1 MSLSNKMRTIPP
13 VAFKCIRFTLC
24 ILSILAPALF
34 ATTGSAAEVTLQSI
48 EQLRAYAAKD
58 GNAVTMAPGTYHLKK
73 SDRPATPGTPAI
85 DFTGHG
91 NTFDFTG
98 VTLEVDNTYYNANT
112 YRNLLRIAGND
123 NLLKNLVVRDVGS
136 LHTEGGLLLIFGG
149 VSNTVDGFEFY
160 PKGSTPYGY
169 GSLFGKGGDAL
180 VKLKKKSCI
189 KIEGENSVLR
199 NTTIIAR
206 NYGHCVAMQGS
217 INTLIEN
224 CTIEGEMV
232 RTNDILKETSGLPSE
247 LDYMTAWGYPI
258 PPNHVISCQEAGI
271 RTYPSGKITYLD
283 NIRRP
288 TRDVVV
294 RNCTVKRVREGIT
307 INDAEGKK
315 LVTGCVV
322 LDCETAYQMSEGVI
336 EDCVANFKHG
346 PVFANYAGWH
356 RKGKATIRVLHDE
369 PVDHATT
376 LAFIT
381 STGIDLTLIS
391 EGPETYGTD
400 IPIVF
405 AGSDMSVRHGEW
417 TIDTASKNKLVNRTS
432 HPVILRD
439 KASNN
444 QVESIG
450 PVTDHGIGNKFMVI
464 YTK

>member
-1 MSLSNKMRTIPP
+1 MSLKIIAVLAVSISLFSTI
-13 VAFKCIRFTLC
+13 
-24 ILSILAPALF
+24 
-34 ATTGSAAEVTLQSI
+34 SADEVTIHSI
-48 EQLRAYAAKD
+48 AELRQYAAKD
-58 GNAVTMAPGTYHLKK
+58 GNHVTMTPGTYHLKK
-73 SDRPATPGTPAI
+73 SDRPAKPGTPAI
-85 DFTGHG
+85 DFTGDG

-123 NLLKNLVVRDVGS
+123 NLFKNLVVRDIGS
-136 LHTEGGLLLIFGG
+136 LHTEGGLLLVFGG
-149 VSNTVDGFEFY
+149 VSNTVDGFAFY

-169 GSLFGKGGDAL
+169 GSLFGKGGNPL

-189 KIEGENSVLR
+189 KIEGENSILR

-206 NYGHCVAMQGS
+206 SYGHCVAMQGS

-232 RTNDILKETSGLPSE
+232 RTNDILKETEGLPAE
-247 LDYMTAWGYPI
+247 LNYMTAWGYPI
-258 PPNHVISCQEAGI
+258 PPDHVISCQEAGI

-283 NIRRP
+283 NITRE

-307 INDAEGKK
+307 ISDASGKK

-336 EDCVANFKHG
+336 EDCIANFKHG
-346 PVFANYAGWH
+346 PVFANYANWH
-356 RKGKATIRVLHDE
+356 SKGEATIHVLHDE
-369 PVDHATT
+369 PVENAYT

-391 EGPETYGTD
+391 QGAETYGTD

-405 AGSDMSVRHGEW
+405 AGNDMSVRHGEW
-417 TIDTASKNKLVNRTS
+417 QIDTASKNNLVNMTS
-432 HPVILRD
+432 HPVILRENATD
-439 KASNN
+439 NTVKSL
-444 QVESIG
+444 G
-450 PVTDHGIGNKFMVI
+450 PVTDHGSGNKVNHLQ
-464 YTK
+464 TTVRNL